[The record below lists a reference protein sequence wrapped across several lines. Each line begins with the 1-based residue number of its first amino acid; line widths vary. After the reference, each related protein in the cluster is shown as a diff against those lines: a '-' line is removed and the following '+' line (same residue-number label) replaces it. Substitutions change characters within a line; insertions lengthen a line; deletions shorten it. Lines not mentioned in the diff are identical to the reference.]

1 MLDTLREEINDNIN
15 RMSAFIN
22 NLADNFPKAYGHAL
36 TIKSIRMLL
45 SNERRTV
52 KQLINN
58 GMLSKKDAE
67 RLLDD
72 IDERT
77 DEINSFSHTFTAS
90 FLRWLFFI
98 KKKKVYRN

>member
-1 MLDTLREEINDNIN
+1 
-15 RMSAFIN
+15 
-22 NLADNFPKAYGHAL
+22 
-36 TIKSIRMLL
+36 
-45 SNERRTV
+45 
-52 KQLINN
+52 
-58 GMLSKKDAE
+58 MLSEKDAE

>member
-1 MLDTLREEINDNIN
+1 MRL
-15 RMSAFIN
+15 
-22 NLADNFPKAYGHAL
+22 PL
-36 TIKSIRMLL
+36 T
-45 SNERRTV
+45 EAT
-52 KQLINN
+52 NN
-58 GMLSKKDAE
+58 GMLSEKDAE